1 MPALQLTAVL
11 IRSGATLR
19 QSNQQAGVPI
29 STAERAK
36 VFGADR
42 FQHGRTSMEVVKH
55 FYISVK

>member
-19 QSNQQAGVPI
+19 RSNQQAGVSS

-36 VFGADR
+36 VFGTDS
-42 FQHGRTSMEVVKH
+42 FQHRRTSMEVVKH
-55 FYISVK
+55 FHISVK